1 MFTYVTLGTNDPPRA
16 ARFYD
21 AVLGALGLERCD
33 VSEPEWQDW
42 HGWGVYDKEAGR
54 ELALWLCPPFDARP
68 ASAGN
73 GTMVALVARSWREVD
88 RFHAAALA
96 QGGTSEGAPGCART
110 TAPISTPLTC
120 AIPTATSS
128 RRCAGDSLSR
138 SGIELGATRPRR
150 RGLTEIR
157 SANTPQGE
165 GLWGTGTVALIHVR
179 EGLASISR
187 LPPSRAMRARMP
199 AIVTPISPTPRSAS
213 ARAS

>member
-73 GTMVALVARSWREVD
+73 GTMVALVARSWSEVGSEE
-88 RFHAAALA
+88 RRVGR
-96 QGGTSEGAPGCART
+96 GGS
-110 TAPISTPLTC
+110 
-120 AIPTATSS
+120 
-128 RRCAGDSLSR
+128 
-138 SGIELGATRPRR
+138 
-150 RGLTEIR
+150 
-157 SANTPQGE
+157 
-165 GLWGTGTVALIHVR
+165 V
-179 EGLASISR
+179 
-187 LPPSRAMRARMP
+187 
-199 AIVTPISPTPRSAS
+199 
-213 ARAS
+213 